1 MWCIP
6 KITQE
11 YIARMNAILD
21 LYELPY
27 DPCEP
32 IVGLDEKNK
41 QLLSHS
47 RMPIPLAPSHGV
59 REDSEYIRNGTCNL
73 FVAVEPK
80 GKKRYIKV
88 TSRRTKQDFAFLV
101 KELIENEYDQ
111 SRKVHLIVD
120 NLNTHFEKS
129 FYETFERDEADKI
142 LEKIAFH
149 YTPKHGSWLNV
160 AEIEI
165 SSLQRQC
172 LNRHIPNKEILRR
185 EVTAW
190 AADRNRQRKGIEWSF
205 TKEKAAAKFKFKL
218 NTQQN

>member
-11 YIARMNAILD
+11 YIARMNELLD

-27 DPCEP
+27 NPAEP
-32 IVGLDEKNK
+32 IIGLDEKSK
-41 QLLSHS
+41 QLLEHS
-47 RMPIPLAPSHGV
+47 RKPIPLTPGYGI
-59 REDSEYIRNGTCNL
+59 REDSEYIRKGTCNL

-80 GKKRYIKV
+80 GNKRIIKV
-88 TSRRTKQDFAFLV
+88 TSHRTKQDFACFA
-101 KELIENEYDQ
+101 KELVENEYNQ
-111 SRKVHLIVD
+111 SRKVHLVVD

-129 FYETFERDEADKI
+129 FYETFEPDEADKI

-165 SSLQRQC
+165 SILQRQC
-172 LNRHIPNKEILRR
+172 LNRRIPDEDILRS
-185 EVTAW
+185 EVSVW
-190 AADRNRQRKGIEWSF
+190 AADRNMQKKGIEWSF
-205 TKEKAAAKFKFKL
+205 TKEKAAAKFKL

>member
-11 YIARMNAILD
+11 YIDRMNAILD

-32 IVGLDEKNK
+32 IVGLDEKSK
-41 QLLSHS
+41 QLLSHL
-47 RMPIPLAPSHGV
+47 RMPIPLTADHGI
-59 REDSEYIRNGTCNL
+59 REDSEYIRKGTCNL

-80 GKKRYIKV
+80 GNKRYVKV
-88 TSRRTKQDFAFLV
+88 TSRRTKKDFAFLV
-101 KELIENEYDQ
+101 KELVENEYDQ
-111 SRKVHLIVD
+111 SRKLHLVVD

-129 FYETFERDEADKI
+129 FYETFEHDEADRI
-142 LEKIAFH
+142 LGRIALH

-165 SSLQRQC
+165 SILQRQC
-172 LNRHIPNKEILRR
+172 LNRRIPDIDILRR
-185 EVTAW
+185 EVAIW
-190 AADRNRQRKGIEWSF
+190 AADRNKRKKGIEWSF
-205 TKEKAAAKFKFKL
+205 TKEKAAAKFKL
-218 NTQQN
+218 NAQQD